1 MKAKASPLQIIDF
14 ALLNLEFN
22 FIQPESE
29 EQSDFQEYFKQY
41 PLEIDFSIQGNEII
55 QVFIKADINRS
66 DNKLPGYS
74 IMAEAA
80 CVFEFN
86 KDIEITD
93 DVRNSI
99 GGFSTIYIALNSLRG
114 FISQTTSI
122 APAGRYILPS
132 IDLNDLIKQKKVE
145 MEEKKP
151 GRKRN
156 QIKTETKSLK

>member
-29 EQSDFQEYFKQY
+29 EQTNFQGYFDQY
-41 PLEIDFSIQGNEII
+41 PLDIDFSIQGNDVI
-55 QVFIKADINRS
+55 QVFIKANINRS
-66 DNKLPGYS
+66 DHKLPGYS

-86 KDIEITD
+86 KEIEITEEI
-93 DVRNSI
+93 RNSI
-99 GGFSTIYIALNSLRG
+99 GGFSTIYIALNTLRG
-114 FISQTTSI
+114 FISQTTAI

-132 IDLNDLIKQKKVE
+132 IDLNDLIQQKKAE
-145 MEEKKP
+145 ILEKKP
-151 GRKRN
+151 SRKKK
-156 QIKTETKSLK
+156 QITTENKSLK